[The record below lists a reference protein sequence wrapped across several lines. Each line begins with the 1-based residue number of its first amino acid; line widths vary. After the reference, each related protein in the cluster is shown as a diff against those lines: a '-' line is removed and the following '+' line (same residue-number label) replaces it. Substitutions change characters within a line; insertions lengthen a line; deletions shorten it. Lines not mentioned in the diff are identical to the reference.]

1 MSRMRSRA
9 PLSPSLLLLLLL
21 LAPVGLAA
29 APRGIAPRPDT
40 PAADGTPAFARR
52 VAPAMVGL
60 RVEASPDAPS
70 SANLG
75 AERAGSAVI
84 FDPAGYAVSVSYLLL
99 DAERIEV
106 VMRDGLTVPA
116 RLVGLDLETGVGV
129 IKLSWAGPWPA
140 APLGDSTR
148 IRVGDGAGTLGIG
161 DGGELVAVEARVQ
174 AVQRYTASWEYMLDR
189 AFVVSPAN
197 PAFGGGALV
206 DATGAVVGITSLR
219 LGERPFANLAIP
231 IEKFLAGRDELLAQ
245 GRVSSRGARPWLG
258 VYTDTLVGRGVVVT
272 GVNPIGP
279 AGPAGFRRGDVILT
293 VAGRAVANQ
302 EEFYTRLWE
311 TRIGE
316 PVDIQ
321 VQRMSGPATLTVR
334 PADRYRL
341 YRTTEGGRA
350 N

>member
-1 MSRMRSRA
+1 MTTVRKRWPVA
-9 PLSPSLLLLLLL
+9 PSLLLLLLVL
-21 LAPVGLAA
+21 IPMGLAA
-29 APRGIAPRPDT
+29 APRGTAPRPDT
-40 PAADGTPAFARR
+40 PAVDGTPAFARR

-60 RVEASPDAPS
+60 RVSASPDAPS

-84 FDPAGYAVSVSYLLL
+84 FDPAGYALSVSYLLL

-106 VMRDGLTVPA
+106 TMRDGLSVPA

-148 IRVGDGAGTLGIG
+148 VNVGDATGTLGVG
-161 DGGELVAVEARVQ
+161 DGGELVAVEARVR

-219 LGERPFANLAIP
+219 LGERPFSNLAIP
-231 IEKFLAGRDELLAQ
+231 IEKFLAGRDELLAT
-245 GRVSSRGARPWLG
+245 GRVSSRGVRPWLG
-258 VYTDTLVGRGVVVT
+258 LYTDTQSGRGVVVL
-272 GVNPIGP
+272 GVNPVGP

-293 VAGRAVANQ
+293 IAGRAVASQ

-311 TRIGE
+311 MRIGE
-316 PVDIQ
+316 PLEVL
-321 VQRMSGPATLTVR
+321 VQRESGQATLTVR
-334 PADRYRL
+334 PADRYRV
-341 YRTTEGGRA
+341 YRTTEGGGA

>member
-1 MSRMRSRA
+1 MGKRSS
-9 PLSPSLLLLLLL
+9 LSHAVLLLLLLL
-21 LAPVGLAA
+21 VPAGLAA
-29 APRGIAPRPDT
+29 APRGTAPRPDA
-40 PAADGTPAFARR
+40 PPADGTPAFARR

-75 AERAGSAVI
+75 SERAGSAVI
-84 FDPAGYAVSVSYLLL
+84 FDPAGYALSVSYLLL
-99 DAERIEV
+99 DADRIEV
-106 VMRDGLTVPA
+106 TMRDGLSVPA

-129 IKLSWAGPWPA
+129 IKLSWAGPWPV

-148 IRVGDGAGTLGIG
+148 VKAGDGAGTVGVG
-161 DGGELVAVEARVQ
+161 DGGEIVAVEARVHS
-174 AVQRYTASWEYMLDR
+174 VQRYTAAWEYMLDR
-189 AFVVSPAN
+189 AFVVAPAN

-206 DATGAVVGITSLR
+206 DRTGAVVGITSLR

-258 VYTDTLVGRGVVVT
+258 LYTETVAGRGVVVT
-272 GVNPIGP
+272 GVNPAGP
-279 AGPAGFRRGDVILT
+279 AGPAGFRRGDIILT
-293 VAGRAVANQ
+293 IAGRAVASQ
-302 EEFYTRLWE
+302 EEFYSRLWE

-316 PVDIQ
+316 PLEVQ
-321 VQRMSGPATLTVR
+321 VQRGTGRGMLTVR

-341 YRTTEGGRA
+341 YRTTEGGEA
-350 N
+350 K

>member
-1 MSRMRSRA
+1 MRKR
-9 PLSPSLLLLLLL
+9 PPVSPALLLLLLL
-21 LAPVGLAA
+21 LAVPVGLTA
-29 APRGIAPRPDT
+29 APRGTPPRPDT
-40 PAADGTPAFARR
+40 PSADGTPAFARR

-84 FDPAGYAVSVSYLLL
+84 FDPAGYALSVSYLLL

-106 VMRDGLTVPA
+106 TLRDGLTVPA

-148 IRVGDGAGTLGIG
+148 VTVGDSAGTLGVR
-161 DGGELVAVEARVQ
+161 DGGELVAVEARVR

-189 AFVVSPAN
+189 AFVVAPAN

-206 DATGAVVGITSLR
+206 DGTGAVVGITSLR
-219 LGERPFANLAIP
+219 LGERPFTNLAIP
-231 IEKFLAGRDELLAQ
+231 IEKFLAGRDELLAT

-258 VYTDTLVGRGVVVT
+258 LYTDTLAGRGVVVL
-272 GVNPIGP
+272 GVNPVGP
-279 AGPAGFRRGDVILT
+279 AGPAGFRRGDIILT
-293 VAGRAVANQ
+293 LAGRAVASQ
-302 EEFYTRLWE
+302 EEFYARLWE

-316 PVDIQ
+316 PVEVL
-321 VQRMSGPATLTVR
+321 VQRESGRATLTVR
-334 PADRYRL
+334 PVDRYRL
-341 YRTTEGGRA
+341 YRTTEGGESR
-350 N
+350 

>member
-1 MSRMRSRA
+1 MGKRSS
-9 PLSPSLLLLLLL
+9 LSHAVLLLLLLL
-21 LAPVGLAA
+21 VPAGLAA
-29 APRGIAPRPDT
+29 APRGTAPRPDA

-75 AERAGSAVI
+75 SERAGSAVI
-84 FDPAGYAVSVSYLLL
+84 FDPAGYALSVSYLLL
-99 DAERIEV
+99 DADRIEV
-106 VMRDGLTVPA
+106 TMRDGLSVPA

-129 IKLSWAGPWPA
+129 IKLSWAGPWPV

-148 IRVGDGAGTLGIG
+148 VKAGDGAGTVGVG
-161 DGGELVAVEARVQ
+161 DGGEIVAVEARVHS
-174 AVQRYTASWEYMLDR
+174 VQRYTAAWEYMLDR
-189 AFVVSPAN
+189 AFVVAPAN

-206 DATGAVVGITSLR
+206 DRTGAVVGITSLR

-258 VYTDTLVGRGVVVT
+258 LYTETVAGRGVVVT
-272 GVNPIGP
+272 GVNPAGP
-279 AGPAGFRRGDVILT
+279 AGPAGFRRGDIILT
-293 VAGRAVANQ
+293 IAGRAVASQ
-302 EEFYTRLWE
+302 EEFYSRLWE

-316 PVDIQ
+316 PLEVQ
-321 VQRMSGPATLTVR
+321 VQRGTGRGMLTVR

-341 YRTTEGGRA
+341 YRTTEGGEA
-350 N
+350 K